1 MVEITTIANQLH
13 KDHDY
18 VMKLCEQKG
27 VEIQA
32 DSQGMWL
39 YDCDAET
46 LLQQE
51 LEKPTRY
58 NFRGMECT
66 ALQKIMITSDEGI
79 QAFWLGNIIKYLYR
93 RLNLSDLKKAR
104 QYLDFWIE
112 FLEEKG
118 DEHIK

>member
-1 MVEITTIANQLH
+1 MTFITTIANQLN
-13 KDHDY
+13 KDDAY
-18 VMKLCEQKG
+18 VLKLCEDKQIEVHYDQDG
-27 VEIQA
+27 VWIYDDQA
-32 DSQGMWL
+32 K
-39 YDCDAET
+39 
-46 LLQQE
+46 LLLDNE
-51 LEKPTRY
+51 LKTPTRY

-66 ALQKIMITSDEGI
+66 TLQKIMITSDEGI